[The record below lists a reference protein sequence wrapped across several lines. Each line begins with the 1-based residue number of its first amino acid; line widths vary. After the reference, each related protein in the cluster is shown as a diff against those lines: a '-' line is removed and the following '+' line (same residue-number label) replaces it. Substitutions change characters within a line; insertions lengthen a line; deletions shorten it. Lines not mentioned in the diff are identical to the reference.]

1 MPLFSP
7 SGKQVSLYKLM
18 AMSTLMSPT
27 HSSHMRPLIQA
38 GGGDASSD
46 IPDRQWYLCHAI
58 QECLGRVYDSL
69 RGSDHLLTR
78 QKFEAWL
85 FAVQGQTIASF
96 EKDEYKFEEFLEAVA
111 YNRCFEILK
120 DIIPEQKD
128 LTRPLSN
135 YYISSSHNTY
145 LSGNQLSSRSS
156 TESYKNVSY
165 RNPPP
170 PHPFLV
176 KC

>member
-1 MPLFSP
+1 MPLLTP
-7 SGKQVSLYKLM
+7 SGKQVSLYKLV
-18 AMSTLMSPT
+18 AMSTLISPT
-27 HSSHMRPLIQA
+27 HGSHMRPLIQA
-38 GGGDASSD
+38 GGGDASSE
-46 IPDRQWYLCHAI
+46 IPEQHLYLCHAI
-58 QECLGRVYDSL
+58 LECLRRVYDGL

-78 QKFEAWL
+78 QIFEAWL

-111 YNRCFEILK
+111 YNHCFEVLK
-120 DIIPEQKD
+120 EVIPEQKD

-156 TESYKNVSY
+156 TESYKNVSCS
-165 RNPPP
+165 NSG
-170 PHPFLV
+170 FV

>member
-1 MPLFSP
+1 MPLFTP

-18 AMSTLMSPT
+18 AMSTLISPT
-27 HSSHMRPLIQA
+27 HGSHMRPLIQA

-58 QECLGRVYDSL
+58 QECLEGVYDSL

-96 EKDEYKFEEFLEAVA
+96 EKNEYKFEE
-111 YNRCFEILK
+111 
-120 DIIPEQKD
+120 
-128 LTRPLSN
+128 

-156 TESYKNVSY
+156 TESYKNVSD
-165 RNPPP
+165 RN
-170 PHPFLV
+170 FLLL